1 MSSLM
6 CDARPFGQ
14 PSGLVCIRDHDDDAG
29 HVFVGFTVD
38 DAHTTSEPYD
48 ED

>member
-1 MSSLM
+1 M

-14 PSGLVCIRDHDDDAG
+14 SVGLTCIRDHEDAG
-29 HVFVGFTVD
+29 HVFIGYTLD